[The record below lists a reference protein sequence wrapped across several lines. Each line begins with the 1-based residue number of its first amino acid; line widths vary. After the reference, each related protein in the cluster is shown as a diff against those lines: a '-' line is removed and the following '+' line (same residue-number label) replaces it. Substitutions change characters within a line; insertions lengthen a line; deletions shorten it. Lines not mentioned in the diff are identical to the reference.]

1 MTTQAK
7 CPGRA
12 QEAAKA
18 AMVAALCV
26 MMAAPEALFAAP
38 YGNVNIPAPKKDAPL
53 TADQKTLHTLNRLT
67 FGPRPGDE
75 QAVSKMGLE
84 AWFEQQL
91 HPETIDDS
99 AFQTRMDQ
107 FPSLRLSQQELMR
120 RFPTPE
126 MMREMA
132 KRDAPLPSDPV
143 EHAIY
148 ADSMAAYKAQLAQA
162 GFVAGA
168 KPAKAGNGVDMSD
181 MAAGGD
187 MAMASAAKEMV
198 DGDDS
203 QMASAP
209 AAKAATPANDSDAMN
224 AAPAGA
230 VAAKAKAK
238 KKLDAPAMEQDD
250 VEALI
255 ALPPDQRMARFVAMS
270 PEEMAG
276 LRKAVKPRQM
286 GALIQGLT
294 PEQKEEVAAM
304 QGALRVVAGEAL
316 EERVLRD
323 VYSQRQLQAVMDDFW
338 LNHFNV
344 YVRKGQNEPYYL
356 ASYNRD
362 SVLPNAMGKFENL
375 LVATAESPAMLLYL
389 DNWQSVGPD
398 SPAAQR
404 AKRVGQVAPNSKIAQ
419 LMPKG
424 INENYARELMELH
437 TVGVSC
443 EVTGNHP
450 VSALDP
456 ACGSGYTQSDVTA
469 VAKCFTGWT
478 IDKPYQGGGG
488 GFVFEANRHEGGP
501 KTVLGH
507 VIPEGGQNEGLE
519 VLHILATSPATAH
532 FVSKKLAERFVSDT
546 PAAALV
552 DRMAATFV
560 KTDGD
565 IKAVLTTMYDS
576 PEFWAPSVYR
586 AKVKT
591 PIEFMASALRASD
604 AMVGNPV
611 ALVQAMQQL
620 GMPIYGMQT
629 PNGYSW
635 QASEWVSSN
644 ALVSRMNFALV
655 LSGGRLPGA
664 RTDWPQ
670 LLGDSAESNVA
681 TAPTPA
687 TELQLEGLI
696 LGQPAGMRT
705 RQTVLEQF
713 NNPTA
718 QQQAEQNFALG
729 AAEPDADNDMG
740 GAATLK
746 RVKAGRGG
754 GQGYQ
759 MDRPETP
766 LDTMAGLLLG
776 SPDFQRR

>member
-1 MTTQAK
+1 
-7 CPGRA
+7 
-12 QEAAKA
+12 
-18 AMVAALCV
+18 
-26 MMAAPEALFAAP
+26 
-38 YGNVNIPAPKKDAPL
+38 
-53 TADQKTLHTLNRLT
+53 
-67 FGPRPGDE
+67 
-75 QAVSKMGLE
+75 
-84 AWFEQQL
+84 
-91 HPETIDDS
+91 
-99 AFQTRMDQ
+99 
-107 FPSLRLSQQELMR
+107 
-120 RFPTPE
+120 
-126 MMREMA
+126 
-132 KRDAPLPSDPV
+132 
-143 EHAIY
+143 
-148 ADSMAAYKAQLAQA
+148 
-162 GFVAGA
+162 VAGA
-168 KPAKAGNGVDMSD
+168 KPAKAKAGDGVDMSD

-198 DGDDS
+198 DGDSS
-203 QMASAP
+203 QMAAAPGKKAAAP
-209 AAKAATPANDSDAMN
+209 ASDSDAMN
-224 AAPAGA
+224 AAPA

-238 KKLDAPAMEQDD
+238 KKLDEPPMAQAD
-250 VEALI
+250 VAALI

-276 LRKAVKPRQM
+276 LRKAVKPREM
-286 GALIQGLT
+286 GAMIQGLT
-294 PEQKEEVAAM
+294 PEQREEVAAM

-316 EERVLRD
+316 EARVLRD
-323 VYSQRQLQAVMDDFW
+323 VYSERQLQAVMDDFW
-338 LNHFNV
+338 LNHFSV
-344 YVRKGQNEPYYL
+344 YVRKSQDEPYYL
-356 ASYNRD
+356 ASYERD
-362 SVLPNAMGKFENL
+362 SVLPNAMGKFESL
-375 LVATAESPAMLLYL
+375 LVATAESPAMLRYL
-389 DNWQSVGPD
+389 DNWESVGPD
-398 SPAAQR
+398 SLMAQR
-404 AKRVGQVAPNSKIAQ
+404 VKRVGQYAPNSKIAKNV
-419 LMPKG
+419 PKG

-437 TVGVSC
+437 TVGVGC
-443 EVTGNHP
+443 EVTADHP
-450 VSALDP
+450 VSALDS
-456 ACGSGYTQSDVTA
+456 ACGSGYTQADVTA

-478 IDKPYQGGGG
+478 IDKPYQGGGA

-565 IKAVLTTMYDS
+565 IKAVLTTMFHS

-604 AMVGNPV
+604 ATIGNPV

-635 QASEWVSSN
+635 QADQWVSSN

-670 LLGDSAESNVA
+670 LLGDNADSNVA

-687 TELQLEGLI
+687 TERQLEGLI
-696 LGQPAGMRT
+696 LGQPAGTHT
-705 RQTVLEQF
+705 RQTVLDEF

-718 QQQAEQNFALG
+718 QHQAEENFALG
-729 AAEPDADNDMG
+729 AAEPEADDDMG
-740 GAATLK
+740 GAAMPK
-746 RVKAGRGG
+746 RGKAGRGG